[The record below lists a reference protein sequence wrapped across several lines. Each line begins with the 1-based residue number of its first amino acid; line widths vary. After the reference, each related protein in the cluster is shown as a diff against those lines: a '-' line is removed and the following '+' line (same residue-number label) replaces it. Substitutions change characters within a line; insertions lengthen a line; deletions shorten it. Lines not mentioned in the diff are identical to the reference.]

1 MTNSSNKL
9 TAIDELSQAI
19 YSLTAADG
27 RLRGRATRTLGAVS
41 MVHAR

>member
-27 RLRGRATRTLGAVS
+27 R
-41 MVHAR
+41 

>member
-1 MTNSSNKL
+1 MKNSSNKL

-27 RLRGRATRTLGAVS
+27 R
-41 MVHAR
+41 